1 VPPAKATAGP
11 DPQALNA
18 VIAEIQELK
27 SLDPA
32 GQEQL
37 LANLRQTPPD
47 LWPLV
52 VQQFR
57 AAIAYRRQVEER
69 DRLAQRS
76 GGAGPASEPAVA
88 PASTDPHLA
97 TGPPGLSSGL
107 PAPAGDSSSR
117 ASRSQ
122 DSALPLSSSAS
133 SLPGGSSSRA
143 DDSRGTTPAGAKTAA
158 APTTGCPGGLPA
170 AAGGPIKAAS
180 YEPQPSKDWQVPL
193 NEAIRGLEAA
203 VNPTPQS
210 AIEIAQHARLRMLY
224 LLAGR
229 REDALRP
236 IPSISPSMQDFWS
249 KQIFGLATLLDTEQI
264 AEPTRRAGE
273 AERHLI
279 EAIARLGEASPLVV
293 KNLAFVTE
301 VQSFGAYK
309 PFAKNEFVPG
319 QRLLLYAEVDN
330 FKSNETPKGC
340 FTALQSS
347 YQILDSRGQRVADHE
362 FSANE
367 EYCHNPR
374 RDFFI
379 GYEFVLPKHIYPGK
393 HILQLTVTDLN
404 SQKIGQSNIEFT
416 ITE

>member
-1 VPPAKATAGP
+1 M
-11 DPQALNA
+11 NA
-18 VIAEIQELK
+18 VIAEIREMK

-32 GQEQL
+32 AQEQL
-37 LANLRQTPPD
+37 LANLGQTPPD

-57 AAIAYRRQVEER
+57 ADIAYRRQLEER

-76 GGAGPASEPAVA
+76 GGTNQVSDPRAASANFDPRPTTGA
-88 PASTDPHLA
+88 PAA
-97 TGPPGLSSGL
+97 
-107 PAPAGDSSSR
+107 AGDPALR
-117 ASRSQ
+117 PPQSQ
-122 DSALPLSSSAS
+122 GPLPLSSSAA
-133 SLPGGSSSRA
+133 SLPCGNSLRA
-143 DDSRGTTPAGAKTAA
+143 DDPRATTAAGAKTAA
-158 APTTGCPGGLPA
+158 APNAPCPGGLPPAAGAPIA
-170 AAGGPIKAAS
+170 AAS
-180 YEPQPSKDWQVPL
+180 FDSQPSKDWQIPL
-193 NEAIRGLEAA
+193 TDAIRGLEAA

-210 AIEIAQHARLRMLY
+210 AAEIAQHARLRMLY

-249 KQIFGLATLLDTEQI
+249 KQLFGLATLLETEQI
-264 AEPTRRAGE
+264 ADPTRRAGE
-273 AERHLI
+273 AERHLV
-279 EAIARLGEASPLVV
+279 EAIARLGESSPLVV
-293 KNLAFVTE
+293 KNLAFVTD

-309 PFAKNEFVPG
+309 PFTKNEFAPG
-319 QRLLLYAEVDN
+319 QRLLLYAEVEN

-362 FSANE
+362 FSVNE

-379 GYEFVLPKHIYPGK
+379 GYEFLLPKHIYPGK
-393 HILQLTVTDLN
+393 HTLQLTVTDLN
-404 SQKIGQSNIEFT
+404 SQKIGQSNIEFN

>member
-1 VPPAKATAGP
+1 MH
-11 DPQALNA
+11 A

-32 GQEQL
+32 AQEQL

-69 DRLAQRS
+69 DRLGPRS
-76 GGAGPASEPAVA
+76 GGASQVLEPGVAS
-88 PASTDPHLA
+88 ASSDPRPA
-97 TGPPGLSSGL
+97 TGLQ
-107 PAPAGDSSSR
+107 APAGDPSLR
-117 ASRSQ
+117 PLRSQ
-122 DSALPLSSSAS
+122 ESALPLSSSAP
-133 SLPGGSSSRA
+133 SLPRVNALRA
-143 DDSRGTTPAGAKTAA
+143 DDPRGTAAAGAKMAA
-158 APTTGCPGGLPA
+158 AQSASCPGGLPA
-170 AAGGPIKAAS
+170 AAGGPITAAG
-180 YEPQPSKDWQVPL
+180 YEPQPSKDWQVAL

-210 AIEIAQHARLRMLY
+210 AAEIAQHARLRMLY

-249 KQIFGLATLLDTEQI
+249 KQLFGLATLLDTEQI

-279 EAIARLGEASPLVV
+279 EAIARLGESSPLAVR
-293 KNLAFVTE
+293 NLAFVTD

-309 PFAKNEFVPG
+309 PLAKNEFAPG
-319 QRLLLYAEVDN
+319 QRLLLYAEVEN
-330 FKSNETPKGC
+330 FKTNETPKGC
-340 FTALQSS
+340 YTALQSS

-362 FSANE
+362 FSVNE

-379 GYEFVLPKHIYPGK
+379 GYEFLLPKHIYPGK
-393 HILQLTVTDLN
+393 HTLQLTVTDLN

>member
-1 VPPAKATAGP
+1 
-11 DPQALNA
+11 LNA

-32 GQEQL
+32 AQEQL

-57 AAIAYRRQVEER
+57 AAAAYRRQVEER

-76 GGAGPASEPAVA
+76 GGANQASEPRAA
-88 PASTDPHLA
+88 SASFDPRPAAGQPTS
-97 TGPPGLSSGL
+97 
-107 PAPAGDSSSR
+107 AGDPSLRPARSQEPPSPSTSSS
-117 ASRSQ
+117 
-122 DSALPLSSSAS
+122 P
-133 SLPGGSSSRA
+133 SLACGGSSRA
-143 DDSRGTTPAGAKTAA
+143 DDPRGTTAAGAKTPA
-158 APTTGCPGGLPA
+158 APIAGCPGGLPA
-170 AAGGPIKAAS
+170 AGGPITAAS
-180 YEPQPSKDWQVPL
+180 YEPQPSKNWQVGL

-210 AIEIAQHARLRMLY
+210 AAEIAQHARLRMLY

-249 KQIFGLATLLDTEQI
+249 KQLFGLATLLDTEQI

-279 EAIARLGEASPLVV
+279 EAIARLGESSPLVV

-309 PFAKNEFVPG
+309 PVLKNEFAPG
-319 QRLLLYAEVDN
+319 QRLLLYAELEN
-330 FKSNETPKGC
+330 FKSNETAKGC
-340 FTALQSS
+340 STALQSS
-347 YQILDSRGQRVADHE
+347 YLILDSRGQRVADHE
-362 FSANE
+362 FSVNE
-367 EYCHNPR
+367 ECCRNPR

-379 GYEFVLPKHIYPGK
+379 GYEFLLPKHIYPGK
-393 HILQLTVTDLN
+393 HTLQLTVTDLN
-404 SQKIGQSNIEFT
+404 SQKIGQSSIEFN

>member
-1 VPPAKATAGP
+1 M
-11 DPQALNA
+11 NA
-18 VIAEIQELK
+18 VIAEIQQMK

-32 GQEQL
+32 TQEQL

-69 DRLAQRS
+69 DRLAQRAN
-76 GGAGPASEPAVA
+76 GTGQAPGPGVASASVEPR
-88 PASTDPHLA
+88 PAA
-97 TGPPGLSSGL
+97 GL
-107 PAPAGDSSSR
+107 PAPGGDNSLR
-117 ASRSQ
+117 LPRTQ
-122 DSALPLSSSAS
+122 ESALPLSLSVPGVPRGG
-133 SLPGGSSSRA
+133 SLPT
-143 DDSRGTTPAGAKTAA
+143 DDPRGATAVGAKTAA
-158 APTTGCPGGLPA
+158 APSAGGPGGLPP
-170 AAGGPIKAAS
+170 AAGGPITAAS

-193 NEAIRGLEAA
+193 TEAIRGLEAA

-210 AIEIAQHARLRMLY
+210 AAEIAQHARLRMLY

-229 REDALRP
+229 RDDALRP

-249 KQIFGLATLLDTEQI
+249 KQLFGLATLLDTEQI

-273 AERHLI
+273 AERRLI
-279 EAIARLGEASPLVV
+279 EAIARLGESSPLVV

-309 PFAKNEFVPG
+309 PFAKNEFAPG
-319 QRLLLYAEVDN
+319 QRLLLYAEVEN
-330 FKSNETPKGC
+330 FKTNETPKGC

-362 FSANE
+362 FSVNE
-367 EYCHNPR
+367 EYCHTPR

-379 GYEFVLPKHIYPGK
+379 GYEFLLPKHIYPGK
-393 HILQLTVTDLN
+393 HTLQLTVTDLN

>member
-1 VPPAKATAGP
+1 
-11 DPQALNA
+11 

-32 GQEQL
+32 AQEQL

-57 AAIAYRRQVEER
+57 ANIAYRRQVEER
-69 DRLAQRS
+69 DRLGQRS
-76 GGAGPASEPAVA
+76 GATSRVSEPGIALA
-88 PASTDPHLA
+88 SSDPRLAAGQPAASGDPL
-97 TGPPGLSSGL
+97 LRL
-107 PAPAGDSSSR
+107 P
-117 ASRSQ
+117 RSQ
-122 DSALPLSSSAS
+122 ESALPPAASAS
-133 SLPGGSSSRA
+133 AQPGGSSRT
-143 DDSRGTTPAGAKTAA
+143 DDPRGPAAVASKSPMAPLPACPAGPATSARVPVTAA
-158 APTTGCPGGLPA
+158 G
-170 AAGGPIKAAS
+170 
-180 YEPQPSKDWQVPL
+180 YEAQPSKDWQLPL
-193 NEAIRGLEAA
+193 NETIRGLEAA

-210 AIEIAQHARLRMLY
+210 AAEIAQHARLRMLY

-229 REDALRP
+229 RDDALRP

-249 KQIFGLATLLDTEQI
+249 KQIFGLATLLDTEQM

-279 EAIARLGEASPLVV
+279 EAIARLGESSPLVV

-309 PFAKNEFVPG
+309 PLAKNDFAPG
-319 QRLLLYAEVDN
+319 QRLLLYAEVEN
-330 FKSNETPKGC
+330 FKTNETPKGC
-340 FTALQSS
+340 TTALQSS

-362 FSANE
+362 FSVNE
-367 EYCHNPR
+367 ECCRNVR

-393 HILQLTVTDLN
+393 HTLQLTVTDLN
-404 SQKIGQSNIEFT
+404 SQKIGQSSIEFN